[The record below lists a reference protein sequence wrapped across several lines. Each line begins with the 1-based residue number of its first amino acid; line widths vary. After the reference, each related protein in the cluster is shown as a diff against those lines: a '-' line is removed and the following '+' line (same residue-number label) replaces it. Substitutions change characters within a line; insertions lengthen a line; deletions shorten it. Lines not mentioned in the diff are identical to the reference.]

1 MRRTIRSAGT
11 HALRLLRGDLNEP
24 DDTPTPTPPPDDSP
38 PLRQL
43 LNHQHPSVSPEHIV
57 LPRTLIDTMPPPWQQ
72 QLGHLLEELHRATQ
86 NASWPAAAYRVTPLR
101 RTQLTELDESDL
113 RRIGIQAEYDDD
125 GELVY
130 RHTRTNQQITS
141 PGRRA
146 VLVPTRDHLPSA
158 HPPAAA
164 SH

>member
-11 HALRLLRGDLNEP
+11 HALRLLRGDLDES
-24 DDTPTPTPPPDDSP
+24 DDTPTPTAQPAGGS
-38 PLRQL
+38 PLREL
-43 LNHQHPSVSPEHIV
+43 LAHQHPAVNAEYVV
-57 LPRTLIDTMPPPWQQ
+57 LPRMLLEAMAPPWQQ
-72 QLGHLLEELHRATQ
+72 QLGHLLEELYRATQ
-86 NASWPAAAYRVTPLR
+86 NAPWPAAYRVTPLR
-101 RTQLTELDESDL
+101 RACLTELDETDL

-130 RHTRTNQQITS
+130 RHTRTSQQITS

-146 VLVPTRDHLPSA
+146 VLVPTRDRLPSA
-158 HPPAAA
+158 HPSAAA